1 MNLVI
6 IVIAVVCM
14 KAVYAKIKEMYAKM
28 KHALVMEIVLISI
41 TSQNAYALVHMKE
54 NVVKR

>member
-6 IVIAVVCM
+6 IVTAVVCM
-14 KAVYAKIKEMYAKM
+14 KAVYASIKEMYAKM

-41 TSQNAYALVHMKE
+41 TSLNAFALVHMKE